1 MFNLTVYC
9 RRTLN
14 TIPPEGGAVRPVNS
28 SPEPAVRASMD
39 TTRASLRERATAE
52 KAERA

>member
-28 SPEPAVRASMD
+28 SPEPAVRFRFRLQQSH
-39 TTRASLRERATAE
+39 RHGCRCCSRR
-52 KAERA
+52 